1 MRKIAA
7 LDCNRENDAWVPRRG
22 HVAVRSASARV
33 WCIRRR
39 EWLAFAP
46 SLVRRDP
53 SRLLASRRACMGINR
68 ENDKART
75 SPSPHPTGVS
85 LIHLVHFVQRMS
97 LRRSLPASLPRLL
110 AASSAS
116 SFAGRGRDRGRGRGG
131 EKEWGRRKAGRRG
144 RAGASEAS
152 KEERASEETRTS
164 IGGGK
169 EDYYYSWGPP
179 HHTACRRDASL

>member
-1 MRKIAA
+1 VDPASFSDLLRARERAYSLIDLPTGPSDLVDSFFHSVSRTALSENPATQLVGEKKMRKIAA

-131 EKEWGRRKAGRRG
+131 EKE
-144 RAGASEAS
+144 
-152 KEERASEETRTS
+152 
-164 IGGGK
+164 
-169 EDYYYSWGPP
+169 
-179 HHTACRRDASL
+179 